1 MSSITGD
8 GIPEL
13 RKRLW
18 TAVERTEG
26 SDVRQSILGRLER
39 GLRSAVEPLEDATAV
54 AGDAEGDGPV
64 PNPELAAAALRSA
77 IDDLGLLDGTLDPDR
92 ILDEVFG
99 RFCVGK

>member
-1 MSSITGD
+1 M
-8 GIPEL
+8 
-13 RKRLW
+13 
-18 TAVERTEG
+18 
-26 SDVRQSILGRLER
+26 
-39 GLRSAVEPLEDATAV
+39 